1 MTPFLFGLALVLAIV
16 HWITVYKY
24 WHKAELF
31 FKPAVMAVLLVLIL
45 IARPDF
51 KNGLVFFAAAVF
63 FSMLGDF
70 LLLFPKRFI
79 LGLVMFL
86 LAHLLYVL
94 AFLIPFTTPTPLM
107 LLLAILVA
115 LPALWLYRR
124 VRAGLHQKGWRHL
137 SKPILAY
144 LVILSIMFLAA
155 LTTLF
160 RDDWPIIAAL
170 LVSAGAFLFV
180 VSDGLLA
187 WNKFVR
193 PLRTRRVGYM
203 IAYHL
208 GQMLIV
214 AGALWRLWYF

>member
-1 MTPFLFGLALVLAIV
+1 MTPFLFGLALTLAVI

-24 WHKAELF
+24 WYKAELF
-31 FKPAVMAVLLVLIL
+31 FKPAVMAVLLIIL
-45 IARPDF
+45 FIAGPDF
-51 KNGLVFFAAAVF
+51 KNGLAFFVAAIF
-63 FSMLGDF
+63 FSMLGDL

-79 LGLVMFL
+79 FGLVMFL

-94 AFLIPFTTPTPLM
+94 AFLFPFILPTPLM
-107 LLLAILVA
+107 LLLAILIA
-115 LPALWLYRR
+115 LPAAWFYRR
-124 VRAGLHQKGWRHL
+124 VRAGMREKGWRHL

-144 LVILSIMFLAA
+144 LVILSIMFLSA
-155 LTTLF
+155 LATLF
-160 RDDWPIIAAL
+160 RADWPLNAAL
-170 LVSAGAFLFV
+170 LVSGGALLFV
-180 VSDGLLA
+180 LSDGLLA

-214 AGALWRLWYF
+214 AGALWRLGYF

>member
-1 MTPFLFGLALVLAIV
+1 MTLFLFGLTFALAAI

-31 FKPAVMAVLLVLIL
+31 FKPAVMAVLLTTLL

-51 KNGLVFFAAAVF
+51 KNGLAFFAAAVF

-86 LAHLLYVL
+86 LAHWLYLL
-94 AFLIPFTTPTPLM
+94 AFLLPFTSPTLPM
-107 LLLAILVA
+107 LLLAILVVP
-115 LPALWLYRR
+115 PALWLYRR
-124 VRAGLHQKGWRHL
+124 IRAGLRQKGWRHL

-144 LVILSIMFLAA
+144 LVVLSIMLLSALA
-155 LTTLF
+155 TLF
-160 RDDWPIIAAL
+160 RDDWPLQAAL
-170 LVSAGAFLFV
+170 LVSGGALLFAA
-180 VSDGLLA
+180 SDGLLA

-193 PLRTRRVGYM
+193 PLHTRRVGYM

-214 AGALWRLWYF
+214 AGGLWRLGSF